1 MFKILSIG
9 VLLYI
14 LYKLVFPPTGLKQ
27 PKRDNLNKSNEQDTI
42 DIDYEEVD

>member
-1 MFKILSIG
+1 MFKILSIA

-14 LYKLVFPPTGLKQ
+14 LYKLTFPA
-27 PKRDNLNKSNEQDTI
+27 KSIGSSTKDQIKGQQGDDTI